1 MKTLIMTSS
10 KFTGQVIFEYNELGK
25 LESMT
30 VQAELNEKQENSL
43 GYYMPW
49 NISDIDALR
58 AAANHATFT
67 FQDREITFDMFW
79 NRYDDKSRS
88 SKKKT
93 KQLWDKMSQAEQVKA
108 YLYIPVY
115 LRNKGTADK
124 KYATTYLNDELWN
137 N

>member
-10 KFTGQVIFEYNELGK
+10 KFTGQVIFQYNEKGK
-25 LESMT
+25 LESIN
-30 VQAELNEKQENSL
+30 VQAVLNDKQEDSL
-43 GYYMPW
+43 GRYMPW
-49 NISDIDALR
+49 NITDIDTLR
-58 AAANHATFT
+58 AVANHATFT
-67 FQDREITFDMFW
+67 IQDREITFDMFW
-79 NRYDDKSRS
+79 NRYNDKSRS

-93 KQLWDKMSQAEQVKA
+93 QQVWDKMPQAEQVKA
-108 YLYIPVY
+108 FLYIPVY